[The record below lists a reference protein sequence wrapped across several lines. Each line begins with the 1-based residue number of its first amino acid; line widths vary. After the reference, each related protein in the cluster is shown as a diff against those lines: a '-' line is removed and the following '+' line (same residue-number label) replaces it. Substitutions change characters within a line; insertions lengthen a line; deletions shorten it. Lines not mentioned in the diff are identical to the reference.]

1 MSNPSTPTLP
11 RSSVSETELKVLVT
25 KDGSERLRAEMLV
38 GQSHFSKEEV
48 EDMTRSTLIQYVTAL
63 RMCAG
68 QSNAVKTGGPNFDP
82 SKVALPQTQ
91 GASANPTPTPVD
103 PTLMLMQFFKQQ
115 EQERREE
122 QKRQEQREERLA
134 QERKEEQE
142 RFIQEKKEEQERLI
156 QERKEEQRRQ
166 EQKEERLIQEKKE
179 DSRDWRRRNK
189 RRGGYENG
197 S

>member
-38 GQSHFSKEEV
+38 GQAHFSKEEV

-68 QSNAVKTGGPNFDP
+68 QSNAVKTGVPDFDT

-122 QKRQEQREERLA
+122 QKRQEQERREEQKRQERREERLA
-134 QERKEEQE
+134 
-142 RFIQEKKEEQERLI
+142 QEKKEEQERLI
-156 QERKEEQRRQ
+156 
-166 EQKEERLIQEKKE
+166 
-179 DSRDWRRRNK
+179 
-189 RRGGYENG
+189 
-197 S
+197 